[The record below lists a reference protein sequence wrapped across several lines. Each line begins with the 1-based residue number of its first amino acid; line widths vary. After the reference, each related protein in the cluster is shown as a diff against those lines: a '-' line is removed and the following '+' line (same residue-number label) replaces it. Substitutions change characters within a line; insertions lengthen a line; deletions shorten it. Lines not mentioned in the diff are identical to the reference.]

1 MLAGFLTK
9 KLTLNKSEVK
19 CLIQGLTSLLLSPGG
34 AEGGS
39 YKVSIR
45 LPKAQWHPRLCDLNL
60 CVFRIH
66 YIKAKLWLLRDSFI
80 NHNLNQMLNV
90 IK

>member
-34 AEGGS
+34 AEGTRS
-39 YKVSIR
+39 R
-45 LPKAQWHPRLCDLNL
+45 LDFQKPNDTLVFVTWT
-60 CVFRIH
+60 CVFLE
-66 YIKAKLWLLRDSFI
+66 YIILKLSSDSSEIVLLTTI
-80 NHNLNQMLNV
+80 
-90 IK
+90 